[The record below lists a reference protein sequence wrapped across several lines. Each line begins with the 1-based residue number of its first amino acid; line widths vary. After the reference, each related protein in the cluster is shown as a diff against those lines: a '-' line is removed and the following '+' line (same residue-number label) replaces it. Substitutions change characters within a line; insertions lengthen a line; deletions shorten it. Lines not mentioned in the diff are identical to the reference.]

1 AGYRRMAARKSA
13 RQPEASP
20 KRGRVLA
27 AVGKPTPARGRQGQ
41 PRGDRSLEEA
51 LRAWGKGK
59 AHRRVKVD
67 GERKASAA
75 KGGLQ
80 ARLSPRNGGREPQR
94 PSGDVQAQQQEGH
107 LPDQGAGGDPSEE
120 RHWID
125 AWSDMG
131 LGLRWAAR

>member
-1 AGYRRMAARKSA
+1 MAARKSA

-20 KRGRVLA
+20 QRSRVLA
-27 AVGKPTPARGRQGQ
+27 AVGEPTPTRGRKGQ
-41 PRGDRSLEEA
+41 PRGGRALEEA

-67 GERKASAA
+67 NERKASAA

-94 PSGDVQAQQQEGH
+94 PGSNVQAKQQEGH

-120 RHWID
+120 
-125 AWSDMG
+125 
-131 LGLRWAAR
+131 